1 MMLPWLIFLLLAA
14 VLLGMDVLIPQKAA
28 AASILRATSLCLLPV
43 VMAMAYGIYLHFAF
57 VAVAATPDIAAPQ
70 PMLTFS
76 TGYLLE
82 LGLSADNVMMFVI
95 ILRALKVPFPEH
107 ALVLFWAILLALA
120 VRVALILTGLAML
133 ARFHFLFY
141 FMGAFLLLAGVLM
154 FFQRHGERGMAERL
168 IGFSG
173 RWLPISA
180 ESSGRRMLVISN
192 GRRCMTPLLLAIVLV
207 GLVDVLFAFDSIPAV
222 FGITNDPLIVTS
234 SNVFAVLALHR
245 LYFIIAPL
253 MDRLRFLEAGLA
265 FILLFIGGKML
276 LPLISERIAW
286 LRIGT
291 ATSLLIILGILI
303 ASLGASM
310 LFPKRNISP

>member
-1 MMLPWLIFLLLAA
+1 
-14 VLLGMDVLIPQKAA
+14 
-28 AASILRATSLCLLPV
+28 
-43 VMAMAYGIYLHFAF
+43 
-57 VAVAATPDIAAPQ
+57 
-70 PMLTFS
+70 
-76 TGYLLE
+76 
-82 LGLSADNVMMFVI
+82 
-95 ILRALKVPFPEH
+95 
-107 ALVLFWAILLALA
+107 
-120 VRVALILTGLAML
+120 
-133 ARFHFLFY
+133 
-141 FMGAFLLLAGVLM
+141 
-154 FFQRHGERGMAERL
+154 
-168 IGFSG
+168 
-173 RWLPISA
+173 
-180 ESSGRRMLVISN
+180 MLVISN

-265 FILLFIGGKML
+265 CILLFIGGKML

-310 LFPKRNISP
+310 LFLKRNISP